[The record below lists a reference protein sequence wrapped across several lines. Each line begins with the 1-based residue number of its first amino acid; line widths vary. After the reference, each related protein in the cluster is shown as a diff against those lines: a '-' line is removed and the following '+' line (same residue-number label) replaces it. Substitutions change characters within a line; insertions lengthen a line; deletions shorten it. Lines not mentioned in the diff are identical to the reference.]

1 LIMKKIGLT
10 KTQLKK
16 QKDNLKRYNRYLPI
30 LDIKKQRLQK
40 EIERVGA
47 EIVKTDDVFKK
58 TMDEIKPWAAL
69 FGEDIGLDQLI
80 ALKST
85 ETRQDNIGGTDIP
98 VFVKAHININQYDLF
113 EYPLWADRAVEYFS
127 ILISLMAEKKVLEE
141 QKTLL
146 SVELRITS
154 QRVNLFE
161 AVKIPE
167 TKENIRRIMIFF
179 GDQEAAAFG
188 WAKTAKKKLQRKR

>member
-1 LIMKKIGLT
+1 
-10 KTQLKK
+10 
-16 QKDNLKRYNRYLPI
+16 
-30 LDIKKQRLQK
+30 
-40 EIERVGA
+40 
-47 EIVKTDDVFKK
+47 
-58 TMDEIKPWAAL
+58 MDEIKPWAAL

>member
-1 LIMKKIGLT
+1 
-10 KTQLKK
+10 
-16 QKDNLKRYNRYLPI
+16 
-30 LDIKKQRLQK
+30 
-40 EIERVGA
+40 
-47 EIVKTDDVFKK
+47 
-58 TMDEIKPWAAL
+58 MDEIKPWAAL

-85 ETRQDNIGGTDIP
+85 ETRQDNIAGTDIP

-188 WAKTAKKKLQRKR
+188 WAKTAKKKLRRER

>member
-1 LIMKKIGLT
+1 MKKTGLT

-30 LDIKKQRLQK
+30 LDIKKKRLQK
-40 EIERVGA
+40 EIERVSA
-47 EIVKTDDVFKK
+47 EIVKTDEVFQK

-80 ALKST
+80 ALESM
-85 ETRQDNIGGTDIP
+85 ETRRDNIAGTDIP

-113 EYPLWADRAVEYFS
+113 EYHFS

-141 QKTLL
+141 QKALL

-188 WAKTAKKKLQRKR
+188 WAKTAKKKLQRER

>member
-40 EIERVGA
+40 EIERVSA
-47 EIVKTDDVFKK
+47 EIAKTDDVFQK

-69 FGEDIGLDQLI
+69 FGEDIGLGQLI

-85 ETRQDNIGGTDIP
+85 ETRQDNIAGTDIP

-127 ILISLMAEKKVLEE
+127 ILISLMAEKKVLGE

-188 WAKTAKKKLQRKR
+188 WAKTAKKKLRRER

>member
-1 LIMKKIGLT
+1 MIMKKIGLT

-40 EIERVGA
+40 EIERVSA
-47 EIVKTDDVFKK
+47 EIAKTDDVFQK

-69 FGEDIGLDQLI
+69 FGEDIGLGQLI

-85 ETRQDNIGGTDIP
+85 ETRQDNIAGTDIP

-127 ILISLMAEKKVLEE
+127 ILISLMAEKKVLGE

-188 WAKTAKKKLQRKR
+188 WAKTAKKKLRRER

>member
-1 LIMKKIGLT
+1 MIMKKIGLT

-40 EIERVGA
+40 EIERVSA
-47 EIVKTDDVFKK
+47 EIAKTDDVFQK

-69 FGEDIGLDQLI
+69 FGEDIGLGQLI

-188 WAKTAKKKLQRKR
+188 WAKTAKKKLRRER

>member
-1 LIMKKIGLT
+1 
-10 KTQLKK
+10 
-16 QKDNLKRYNRYLPI
+16 
-30 LDIKKQRLQK
+30 
-40 EIERVGA
+40 
-47 EIVKTDDVFKK
+47 
-58 TMDEIKPWAAL
+58 MDEIKPWAAL

-85 ETRQDNIGGTDIP
+85 ETRQDNIAGTDIP

-127 ILISLMAEKKVLEE
+127 ILISLMAEKKVLGE

-188 WAKTAKKKLQRKR
+188 WAKTAKKKLRRER

>member
-1 LIMKKIGLT
+1 MIMKKIGLT

-40 EIERVGA
+40 EIERVSA
-47 EIVKTDDVFKK
+47 EIAKTDDVFQK

-69 FGEDIGLDQLI
+69 FGEDIGLGQLI

-85 ETRQDNIGGTDIP
+85 ETRQDNIAGTDIP

>member
-1 LIMKKIGLT
+1 VT
-10 KTQLKK
+10 
-16 QKDNLKRYNRYLPI
+16 
-30 LDIKKQRLQK
+30 
-40 EIERVGA
+40 A
-47 EIVKTDDVFKK
+47 EIVRTDEMFQK

-69 FGEDIGLDQLI
+69 FGENIGLEQIVSLEGM
-80 ALKST
+80 
-85 ETRQDNIGGTDIP
+85 ETRQDNIAGTDIP

-113 EYPLWADRAVEYFS
+113 EYPLWTDRAVEYFS

-141 QKTLL
+141 QKALL

-161 AVKIPE
+161 AFKIPE

-179 GDQEAAAFG
+179 LDQEAAAFG